1 MTDIVIVAARRT
13 PQGRL
18 LGSLAMQ
25 SAADLGTVAAQAAL
39 EPIGADAIDQVIVGN
54 VLSAGLGMNV
64 ARQIALRAG
73 IAQAVP
79 AFSVN
84 MMCGSGMQAVVLAAQ
99 LIRAGEAQV
108 VLCGGTE
115 SMSNAPHLLQRA
127 PESCR
132 VGSDG
137 RIDHM
142 LRDGLTD
149 PLAGEHMG
157 LTAERLAGMYR
168 ITREEQDAC
177 AEHSHAAYAAAHAA
191 GAFARELV
199 VMLQLARDEHPRPG
213 LTAAKLGT
221 LKPAFSASGT
231 ITPGNASGINDG
243 AAMLVITSAANAG
256 KRGWAVLA
264 RIRAW
269 SAVGCD
275 PATMGLGPVHAIRR
289 LEERSGL
296 RAADCDTIELNEAFA
311 AQAIACQRE
320 LKLPA
325 ERVNRD
331 GGAIALGHPIGA
343 TGARLVVHLAQRTA
357 AGSSQRSL
365 ASLCIGGGMGL
376 AIALDNGVA

>member
-1 MTDIVIVAARRT
+1 MTEIVIVAARRT

-18 LGSLAMQ
+18 LGSLAGL
-25 SAADLGTVAAQAAL
+25 SAADLGTAAAQAAL
-39 EPIGADAIDQVIVGN
+39 EPVGAAAIDQVIVGN

-99 LIRAGEAQV
+99 LIRAGEAEV

-115 SMSNAPHLLQRA
+115 SMSNAPTLLQRT
-127 PESCR
+127 PEALR
-132 VGSDG
+132 IGTDG
-137 RIDHM
+137 RADH
-142 LRDGLTD
+142 LIRDGLSD
-149 PLAGEHMG
+149 PLSGEHMAC
-157 LTAERLAGMYR
+157 TAERLAGLYK
-168 ITREEQDAC
+168 ISREEQDAC
-177 AEHSHAAYAAAHAA
+177 AERSHAAYAAALAA

-199 VMLQLARDEHPRPG
+199 ALPQLARDEHPRPG
-213 LTAAKLGT
+213 ITAAKLAT

-243 AAMLVITSAANAG
+243 AAMLVLTSAATAA
-256 KRGWAVLA
+256 KRGWSPLA

-269 SAVGCD
+269 TAVGCD

-320 LKLPA
+320 LQLPA

-343 TGARLVVHLAQRTA
+343 TGARLVVHLAQRSA
-357 AGSSQRSL
+357 AGASRRSL

-376 AIALDNGVA
+376 AIALENA

>member
-18 LGSLAMQ
+18 LGALASQ
-25 SAADLGTVAAQAAL
+25 SAADLGTAAAQAAL
-39 EPIGADAIDQVIVGN
+39 AGIPVDAIDQVVVGN

-73 IAQAVP
+73 LPQAVP
-79 AFSVN
+79 ACSVN

-99 LIRAGEAQV
+99 LVRAGEAGA
-108 VLCGGTE
+108 VLCGGAE
-115 SMSNAPHLLQRA
+115 SMSNAPHLLQRDPVA
-127 PESCR
+127 RR

-137 RIDHM
+137 RADS
-142 LRDGLTD
+142 LLLDGLTD

-157 LTAERLAGMYR
+157 VTAERLAGMYR
-168 ITREEQDAC
+168 IGREEQDAC
-177 AEHSHAAYAAAHAA
+177 AAASHAAYAAAQAA
-191 GAFARELV
+191 GAFDRELV
-199 VMLQLARDEHPRPG
+199 ALPQLARDEHPRPG
-213 LTAAKLGT
+213 ITTAKLAS

-231 ITPGNASGINDG
+231 VTAGNASGINDG
-243 AAMLVITSAANAG
+243 AAMLVVAAAATAA
-256 KRGWAVLA
+256 RHGWRPLA

-269 SAVGCD
+269 AAVGCD

-289 LEERSGL
+289 LESRHGV
-296 RAADCDTIELNEAFA
+296 RAADCDAIELNQAFA

-320 LKLPA
+320 LALPDA
-325 ERVNRD
+325 LVNRD

-357 AGSSQRSL
+357 AGASRRSL

-376 AIALDNGVA
+376 AIALEEVPS